1 MMDKI
6 PGGVKHYISWLK
18 SQTHINFSKWN
29 SKKIA
34 FVGVLIAISVV
45 FFIISVRIVPISA
58 LPSFKFSFIGLPVKI
73 TGFLFGPFIGAIT
86 GVLADLISFALVP
99 TYYNVLYTLAV
110 AIAGIIP
117 GLVVWY
123 FFNLGGLLFNYRYK
137 IYKYKQIISFYNK
150 KHNDALN
157 SGDFNEAQTYSE
169 KVAFYEVK
177 LILIESKSKPTSLI
191 NFSYISTVIILCIQ
205 VLIIVITLLNI
216 SDSVFQNNRFVKNK
230 WFYIILTTSG
240 FASMI
245 LGVSIYRFF
254 LRRKYQR
261 FMDMMAIVTFCGILE
276 FTNVI
281 LLSWGDYQSLKTD
294 FWINLTSHTLLSPV
308 KVWFNLIV
316 IFTAYRIIAPLIN
329 IKTVTGY

>member
-1 MMDKI
+1 MDKI
-6 PGGVKHYISWLK
+6 PGGIKHYMSWLR

-86 GVLADLISFALVP
+86 GILADLISFALVP

-117 GLVVWY
+117 GLILWY
-123 FFNLGGLLFNYRYK
+123 FSNLGGLLFNSRYK
-137 IYKYKQIISFYNK
+137 IYKYKEIISFYNK
-150 KHNDALN
+150 KYNEALN
-157 SGDFNEAQTYSE
+157 AGDFVLLQNYSE
-169 KVAFYEVK
+169 KIAKQEVD
-177 LILIESKSKPTSLI
+177 LIVIESKNKPTSLI
-191 NFSYISTVIILCIQ
+191 NFSYISTLIILCIQ
-205 VLIIVITLLNI
+205 ILIIIVTLLNI
-216 SDSVFQNNRFVKNK
+216 PDSVFQNNRFIKNK

-240 FASMI
+240 FVTMI
-245 LGVSIYRFF
+245 LSVTIYRLV

-294 FWINLTSHTLLSPV
+294 FWINITSHTLLSPA
-308 KVWFNLIV
+308 KMWFNLIV
-316 IFTAYRIIAPLIN
+316 IFTAYRIISPLIN
-329 IKTVTGY
+329 TKTVTGY